1 VKCEPDT
8 VRKVMLEG
16 MVSSQSTF
24 HCTKERDGKRLIL
37 VGLATDAPSNVSTM
51 PVHRYSGCSH
61 ELTQVSQGCLERLTE
76 FFPR

>member
-51 PVHRYSGCSH
+51 PVHR
-61 ELTQVSQGCLERLTE
+61 
-76 FFPR
+76 